1 METARHHST
10 DDNEGAVNAATDD
23 SATVASP
30 SALPPE
36 SISPPY
42 WQHKHTQSYSSVI
55 SNGGRPPPITLE
67 DHTEEQEGICSPL
80 WAKVVSIDNHTI
92 VSGTVKGVGDYV
104 VWICKVTTLD
114 GGTLTIRKRSV
125 SLQVKIAN
133 SHSFI
138 VYDTD
143 TPNFKLYVSN

>member
-1 METARHHST
+1 MI
-10 DDNEGAVNAATDD
+10 
-23 SATVASP
+23 
-30 SALPPE
+30 L
-36 SISPPY
+36 
-42 WQHKHTQSYSSVI
+42 Q
-55 SNGGRPPPITLE
+55 
-67 DHTEEQEGICSPL
+67 
-80 WAKVVSIDNHTI
+80 
-92 VSGTVKGVGDYV
+92 
-104 VWICKVTTLD
+104 